1 MQSPTVTWSPLPSQ
15 SQSFKLTIPLS
26 KLTLNWRTC
35 KFASLHQYERWTIK
49 CVVLECP
56 ANNKTFGRIIWLITC
71 IVVTSF
77 HCVIGYFQLFR
88 NNLFSSWSHI
98 IFRTPINSP
107 SFSSSNYIYTP
118 PLKKPCWR
126 KLLGRNAYPCT
137 LFLLN
142 FNHSLLYPRL
152 WSCPIK
158 ISPILVSTAVI

>member
-1 MQSPTVTWSPLPSQ
+1 MQSPTVIWSPFP

-26 KLTLNWRTC
+26 KLTLNWRIC

-56 ANNKTFGRIIWLITC
+56 ANNKTFGRITWLITC

-77 HCVIGYFQLFR
+77 HCVIGYFQLFH
-88 NNLFSSWSHI
+88 NNLFSLAWSHI

-118 PLKKPCWR
+118 S
-126 KLLGRNAYPCT
+126 PCT

-142 FNHSLLYPRL
+142 FNLSLLYPRL
-152 WSCPIK
+152 WPCPIK
-158 ISPILVSTAVI
+158 ISLILVSTAVI